1 MPGPHGLGTFLFPD
15 QSLSPVEWAATVMY
29 ELDESL
35 WGMRWV
41 PAMPGSKNYVL
52 EEAQKAIEILRQ
64 EIRRLRREN
73 AELRSGDV
81 ESVRKPE
88 GAEAQRNPTE
98 GSAERREASS
108 ATGEYLVVTGVL
120 KILARS

>member
-1 MPGPHGLGTFLFPD
+1 
-15 QSLSPVEWAATVMY
+15 MY

-64 EIRRLRREN
+64 EN
-73 AELRSGDV
+73 AELRTWDV

-108 ATGEYLVVTGVL
+108 ATAEYLVVTGVL
-120 KILARS
+120 KTLARS